1 MDGALLGMV
10 IKYSEVLL
18 AVKYR
23 ERDARGDWVGGPMY
37 YIKNGMGD
45 KWKWLAGA
53 FSVLAALAAFG
64 IGNMSQA
71 NSIVGSVTDAVCREP
86 RFRRP
91 GGAALGARHRPC
103 AAHGARALPAASSAS
118 ALLRK
123 NSFRL

>member
-1 MDGALLGMV
+1 MAALLGMV

-71 NSIVGSVTDAVCREP
+71 NSIVGSVTDAVCAVNP
-86 RFRRP
+86 DF
-91 GGAALGARHRPC
+91 GGQAALRWGSAS
-103 AAHGARALPAASSAS
+103 ALRCSRRSCSSAASSAS

-123 NSFRL
+123 SSSRL